1 MAQRPPNVRKMR
13 TVPAD
18 HPRDAPATTRR
29 ERARKTSL
37 RVRRGLVLGGAV
49 IWVAL
54 GVVPAI
60 GAPGQTAVWWWV
72 LFAGYGA
79 IWVVLRV
86 LIRDIAERSPGE
98 IDEYEKARRTRA
110 RDVGYVTALAVTLVL
125 FVVFS
130 VATNRAQDGAPGL
143 LLRADNL
150 LFAAF
155 LLLAALPTFLLA
167 WTTPAD
173 EDD

>member
-1 MAQRPPNVRKMR
+1 M
-13 TVPAD
+13 PAD
-18 HPRDAPATTRR
+18 HPRDAAITKRF
-29 ERARKTSL
+29 EWARKTSL
-37 RVRRGLVLGGAV
+37 RVRRVLVLGGAL

-54 GVVPAI
+54 AVMPMI
-60 GAPGQTAVWWWV
+60 GADGPAAVLWWV

-79 IWVVLRV
+79 FWVVLRV
-86 LIRDIAERSPGE
+86 LIRDIAERNPGE
-98 IDEYEKARRTRA
+98 IDEYEKARRARA
-110 RDVGYVTALAVTLVL
+110 RDVGYIAALAVALVL

-130 VATNRAQDGAPGL
+130 AATNRAQDGAPGL

>member
-1 MAQRPPNVRKMR
+1 MR

-18 HPRDAPATTRR
+18 HPRDTPATTRL
-29 ERARKTSL
+29 ERARKASL
-37 RVRRGLVLGGAV
+37 RVRRGLVLGGVV

-54 GVVPAI
+54 GAGPLI
-60 GAPGQTAVWWWV
+60 GVDGLTGVWWWA
-72 LFAGYGA
+72 LFASYGG
-79 IWVVLRV
+79 IWSVLRV

-98 IDEYEKARRTRA
+98 IDEYEKARRARA
-110 RDVGYVTALAVTLVL
+110 RDVGYVAALAVALVL

-130 VATNRAQDGAPGL
+130 VATSRAQAGAPGL
-143 LLRADNL
+143 LLRADTL

-167 WTTPAD
+167 WTTPND
-173 EDD
+173 EDE